1 VIDITE
7 SLEKNVGL
15 ETNKF
20 EEDLEETPE
29 KKTEDKK
36 KKKRGF
42 LETLGMSMLYQAW
55 GFLY

>member
-42 LETLGMSMLYQAW
+42 LETLGMSMLYQVW
-55 GFLY
+55 GFQY